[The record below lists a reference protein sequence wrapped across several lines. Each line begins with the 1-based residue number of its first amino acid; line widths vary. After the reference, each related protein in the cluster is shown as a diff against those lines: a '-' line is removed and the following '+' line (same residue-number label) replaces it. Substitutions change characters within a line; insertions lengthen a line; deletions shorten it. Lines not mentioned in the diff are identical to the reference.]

1 MGTHFSWTVTALR
14 PEAVAV
20 AVTARV
26 WLLCTPPTET
36 RVSQPFEMASATRYS
51 SLRTLFPP

>member
-1 MGTHFSWTVTALR
+1 MGTHFSCTVTALR

-36 RVSQPFEMASATRYS
+36 RVSQPLAMASATRYS
-51 SLRTLFPP
+51 SFLTLLPP